1 VAQESLSL
9 AGGAHDWHALMLV
22 HGWLMGLQFA
32 GEADAGGAVADGASA
47 AEVGAYALVADEVL
61 L

>member
-1 VAQESLSL
+1 MAQESLSL

-22 HGWLMGLQFA
+22 HGWLMCLQFA